1 MKTIRVSAAIIINE
15 DKILIAQRGYG
26 DYKGYWEFP
35 GGKREAG
42 ETGEAAAIREI
53 KEELNLDIKID
64 DFLITIDYDYPTFHL
79 TMDCYLA
86 YADVTEM
93 HINEHQEISWISS
106 KDLDTVAWL
115 PADILVVEE
124 LKKRI

>member
-86 YADVTEM
+86 SADVTEM
-93 HINEHQEISWISS
+93 HINEHQAISWISS
-106 KDLDTVAWL
+106 KDLDAARWL

>member
-1 MKTIRVSAAIIINE
+1 MSASII
-15 DKILIAQRGYG
+15 DGKKI
-26 DYKGYWEFP
+26 
-35 GGKREAG
+35 
-42 ETGEAAAIREI
+42 AAEI

-86 YADVTEM
+86 SADVTEM
-93 HINEHQEISWISS
+93 HINEHQAISWISS
-106 KDLDTVAWL
+106 KDLDAARWL